1 MDAAFPAPA
10 TLCAPGRPATQLRRR
25 FVQTISYRHRDTV
38 QTAESDASPSLRCRV
53 AAAEAKPLTNCCA
66 PTVTFPLLDSTPLA
80 QLADPAERAH
90 AYAGRSKS
98 AATIRAC
105 AVGWRDY
112 LSFCERAAPRP
123 CPPRIRLWRPTWR
136 TWHTAGAKAATI
148 ARRMGG
154 HLSGPQGGR
163 PASPT
168 TSSLVSRTHAGIRR
182 TIGTAQTGKAPALV
196 DDLKRMLAR
205 LPATRVG
212 LRDRALL
219 LLGFAGA
226 FRRSEDVSLDVADLD
241 FSSAGLIVT
250 LRRAKTDQEGRSRRL
265 GIPYGST
272 DKTCPVRSVKAWLES
287 ARITSGP
294 LFRSPD
300 RLSACAEREAVG

>member
-1 MDAAFPAPA
+1 MMVRHRFLQSRWCHRTSPRHTGQPQPRRPITGASRRSLVGQHAAVLPRAQEGFRELVDAAFPAPA

-154 HLSGPQGGR
+154 H
-163 PASPT
+163 
-168 TSSLVSRTHAGIRR
+168 
-182 TIGTAQTGKAPALV
+182 
-196 DDLKRMLAR
+196 
-205 LPATRVG
+205 
-212 LRDRALL
+212 
-219 LLGFAGA
+219 
-226 FRRSEDVSLDVADLD
+226 
-241 FSSAGLIVT
+241 
-250 LRRAKTDQEGRSRRL
+250 
-265 GIPYGST
+265 
-272 DKTCPVRSVKAWLES
+272 
-287 ARITSGP
+287 
-294 LFRSPD
+294 
-300 RLSACAEREAVG
+300 